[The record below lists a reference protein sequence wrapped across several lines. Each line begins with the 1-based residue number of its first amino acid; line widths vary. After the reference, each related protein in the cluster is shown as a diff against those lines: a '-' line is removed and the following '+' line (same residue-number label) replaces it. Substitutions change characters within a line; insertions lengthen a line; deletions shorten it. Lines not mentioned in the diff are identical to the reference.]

1 MIATP
6 LAALL
11 LLAAPDRA
19 PVAPSTPDCRTFEPR
34 PIARGTSATPRA
46 PQLGSPWSLGRQFEH
61 VLVIVLENQDYDEVM
76 RHDYFRDLA
85 GRGALFTHYNGLFH
99 PSYANY
105 LALVGGKYFGTVK
118 DDQRDIPAAER
129 TIADLLEARGLTWRQ
144 YAEGYPGGCY
154 TGKSASGS
162 LYERKHVPFMS
173 FLSVTKNPAR
183 CGAVVPARELDR
195 KNLPA
200 FALYSPDM
208 CHDGHDIC
216 GTILARAQGWLGTI
230 PGANRVGFANR
241 QLDQAAAWLQAF
253 LEPLLADPQVMKDT
267 LVVVTFDESQDSA
280 HNHIYTVFLGGMVER
295 GARVAACY
303 DHYNLLRTIE
313 DDFALG
319 TLGAEDATSVPMVE
333 GIWRTRPRP

>member
-1 MIATP
+1 MIATT

-11 LLAAPDRA
+11 FLAGLDRGF
-19 PVAPSTPDCRTFEPR
+19 VAPTSPDCRTFEPR
-34 PIARGTSATPRA
+34 HVARGTSSTPRGPQQGA
-46 PQLGSPWSLGRQFEH
+46 PWLPGRQFEH
-61 VLVIVLENQDYDEVM
+61 VLVIVLENQDYDAVM
-76 RHDYFRDLA
+76 SHDYFRALA

-105 LALVGGKYFGTVK
+105 LALIGGRYFGTIK
-118 DDQRDIPAAER
+118 DDQKDIPASER

-154 TGKSASGS
+154 TGASASGS

-173 FLSVTKNPAR
+173 FQSITKNPAR
-183 CGAVVPARELDR
+183 CNNVVPAREFDR
-195 KNLPA
+195 NNLPT

-216 GTILARAQGWLGTI
+216 GTVFAQAKGWLGAI

-267 LVVVTFDESQDSA
+267 LVVVTFDESQDAA
-280 HNHIYTVFLGGMVER
+280 HNHIYTVFLGDMVER
-295 GARVAACY
+295 GAVVDACY

-313 DDFALG
+313 DNFALG
-319 TLGAEDATSVPMVE
+319 TLGAEDAKSIPIVT
-333 GIWRTRPRP
+333 GAWRARPRR